1 MNVYYLRAAANNYQ
15 GLIIT
20 QGNWRPFSDLFN
32 GFPVNRPWTNVTFG
46 WDPDVSR
53 LPKGDCPLLFT
64 HIPVFTTRAADALS
78 DLLESNGELLPI
90 VISGEEYFLFNVTR
104 VIDGLDESES
114 EIIRFKN
121 SSRILDIERHCFLH
135 EKIDKATIFK
145 IPQMVT
151 SDVFVTDVFVERVKS
166 ARLKGFKFPLLWS
179 SEYEVEH
186 EPGSSLFR

>member
-32 GFPVNRPWTNVTFG
+32 GLPVSRPWTNVTFG

-64 HIPVFTTRAADALS
+64 HIPVFTTRAVDALS

-90 VISGEEYFLFNVTR
+90 VISGEKYFLFNVTR
-104 VIDGLDESES
+104 VIDALDESRS
-114 EIIRFKN
+114 EIIRFDDFE
-121 SSRILDIERHCFLH
+121 IMDIEVHCFFP
-135 EKIDKATIFK
+135 EKIGDAAVFK

-151 SDVFVTDVFVERVKS
+151 SDVFVTDVFVDRVKS

-179 SEYEVEH
+179 SEYKVEH